1 MTPKE
6 ADFDTLHSIIPGK
19 HFYQFYRNAED
30 YLRVILP
37 YFKAGILKG
46 DACLWI
52 VSQRI
57 GVESALHAAAQ
68 TGLVFQEALRT
79 EQLSVLPSETWYL
92 CHGLFDEDQSIANAE
107 KFYQNILT
115 RGFKTLRGGGDA
127 PVLGH
132 SEWQKLHDYE
142 AKMGGFIQSHTII
155 ALCAYPIFD
164 CHIGDTKA
172 ILANHDEALIG
183 HLA

>member
-1 MTPKE
+1 MISKE
-6 ADFDTLHSIIPGK
+6 ADFDTLHNIIPGK

-46 DACLWI
+46 EACLWV

-57 GVESALHAAAQ
+57 GVERVSQAAAQ
-68 TGLVFQEALRT
+68 AGLAFQEALRT
-79 EQLSVLPSETWYL
+79 RQLSVLPSETWYL
-92 CHGLFDEDQSIANAE
+92 RQGLFDEEQAIANAK
-107 KFYQNILT
+107 KFYQDILV

-142 AKMGGFIQSHTII
+142 AKICGFIQARSII